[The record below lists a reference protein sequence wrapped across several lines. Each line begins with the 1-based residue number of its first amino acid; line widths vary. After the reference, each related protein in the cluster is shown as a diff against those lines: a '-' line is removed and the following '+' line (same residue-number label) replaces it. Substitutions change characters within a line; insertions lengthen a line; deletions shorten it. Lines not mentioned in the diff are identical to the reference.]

1 MVKLSAQKKWLA
13 CLAGALRGGAFVK
26 LTLGGPRVRSD
37 ALKSVLVR
45 PVELKDGPRLSFVY
59 RYPTRDVTKNHPA
72 DEALALIENLIGE
85 QFRHAH
91 LFTTQA
97 ILELRLRD
105 GKEAQIIKSNP
116 ENQPPASTA
125 HDQPKH
131 RLIDPRAGWLHALGV
146 TTADGNVAKGM
157 EAKFR
162 QINKFVEV
170 LEHLLAQA
178 GVRPSPGAETSES
191 PVASD
196 LSGAQLDKRASAPGD
211 ERTPAV
217 TDGLTI
223 VDMGCGKGYLTFAA
237 YDWLR
242 RSGWKA
248 ASVRGIEARPDL
260 VEVCNRTAKANQFKH
275 LQFETGAIAGVKADR
290 ADVLIALHA
299 CDTAT
304 DDAIAWGVRAGASL
318 IIVSPCCHKE
328 LRPQLRPPP
337 ALAGALRHGIVLER
351 HAEFVTDA
359 LRAALLEW
367 AGYETKVFEFISTEH
382 TAKNLMIAA
391 TKNHGHRPPNHLHSR
406 PSAFAKATADKSG
419 TLSSAPS
426 GGEGRGE
433 EDLGER
439 ACQVR
444 ELASLYGIRA
454 QRLASNLGFP
464 LAPGE

>member
-1 MVKLSAQKKWLA
+1 MWLCRYPRAVVKLSVQEKWLA
-13 CLAGALRGGAFVK
+13 RLAGAARDGSFVK
-26 LTLGGPRVRSD
+26 LTLGGPRPRSD
-37 ALKSVLVR
+37 SLKNVLVR
-45 PVELKDGPRLSFVY
+45 PVELNDGPRLCFVY

-72 DEALALIENLIGE
+72 DEALELIGKLIEE

-97 ILELRLRD
+97 ILELRIRD
-105 GKEAQIIKSNP
+105 GKEARIVKSKP
-116 ENQPPASTA
+116 GNQPPASTA
-125 HDQPKH
+125 HDQSKQL
-131 RLIDPRAGWLHALGV
+131 LIDPRAGWLHALGV

-162 QINKFVEV
+162 QISKFVEV
-170 LEHLLAQA
+170 LGHLLTDSGFGSSTQTRSSRREEALSASRDDQ
-178 GVRPSPGAETSES
+178 SLLTS
-191 PVASD
+191 A
-196 LSGAQLDKRASAPGD
+196 ATD
-211 ERTPAV
+211 E
-217 TDGLTI
+217 LTL

-237 YDWLR
+237 SDWLR
-242 RSGWKA
+242 RSGWNEA
-248 ASVRGIEARPDL
+248 TVRGIEARPDL
-260 VEVCNRTAKANQFKH
+260 VDLCNRAAKENQFDH
-275 LQFETGAIAGVKADR
+275 LQFETGAIAGVQPDR

-304 DDAIAWGVRAGASL
+304 DDAIAWGVRASASL

-337 ALAGALRHGIVLER
+337 ALAGALRHGILLER

-391 TKNHGHRPPNHLHSR
+391 TKRSEHRPPNHHLSR
-406 PSAFAKATADKSG
+406 PLG

-433 EDLGER
+433 EELGER
-439 ACQVR
+439 ARKVR
-444 ELASLYGIRA
+444 ELAALYGIRA

-464 LAPGE
+464 LAPAG